1 MRTVSKYRSVNL
13 RRTMAILIVAV
24 VFLTGLPGIKNDAQA
39 GKGSSFLGGMVAGSL
54 IKGAVERDKERT
66 QAIEHQSY
74 SQPRPVQ
81 QAPAPAPAPAP
92 QPSAEARIK
101 ELDKLAAGG
110 YITPEEYQAK
120 KKAILDGM

>member
-1 MRTVSKYRSVNL
+1 MRTVSKYRAVNL

-81 QAPAPAPAPAP
+81 QAPAPAP